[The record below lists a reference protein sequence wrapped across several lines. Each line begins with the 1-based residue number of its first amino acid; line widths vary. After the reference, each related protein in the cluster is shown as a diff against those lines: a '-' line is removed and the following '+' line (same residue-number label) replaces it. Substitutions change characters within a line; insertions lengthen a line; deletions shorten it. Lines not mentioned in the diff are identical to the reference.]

1 MVERPLRQQ
10 KGNKQMSKR
19 KPPPPRYRFS
29 TKNPINALAARV
41 LPKHRY
47 RSRPTGNISLRR
59 AERMIALAEAAGMKE
74 TVRDLKIARDYAL
87 RRRAAAR
94 KARLRKLR
102 KRGNR

>member
-19 KPPPPRYRFS
+19 KPPPPYRFS
-29 TKNPINALAARV
+29 TKKPINALAARV

-59 AERMIALAEAAGMKE
+59 AERMIALAEAAGMK
-74 TVRDLKIARDYAL
+74 KNGARPQDRPRL
-87 RRRAAAR
+87 RAAAASSR
-94 KARLRKLR
+94 PQSTA
-102 KRGNR
+102 